1 MIQCGSRSRLASKTL
16 KRLRIVRQFLRKK
29 LQGDVAA
36 KLEVF
41 GLVHHAHA
49 TAAEF
54 FQNAVVANGLANH
67 RRKSPCKGY

>member
-1 MIQCGSRSRLASKTL
+1 MIQGGSRSRLAAKALES
-16 KRLRIVRQFLRKK
+16 LRIVSQFLRKK

-49 TAAEF
+49 TAAASQER
-54 FQNAVVANGLANH
+54 GSG
-67 RRKSPCKGY
+67 R